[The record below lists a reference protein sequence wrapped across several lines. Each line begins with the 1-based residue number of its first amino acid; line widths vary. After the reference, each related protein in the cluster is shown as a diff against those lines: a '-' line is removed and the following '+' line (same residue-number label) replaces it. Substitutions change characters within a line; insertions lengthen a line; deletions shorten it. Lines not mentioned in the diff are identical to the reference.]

1 MNSLELQ
8 TRLKSFAFR
17 IVSVCDAFPKKK
29 ITTVIENQLLRSAFS
44 AAANYWAATKAQSS
58 KSFIAK
64 LSIAFE
70 EVDESLFWLET
81 IREKNLIAEDKLGSI
96 LKEGAELAAILAFAS
111 ETSQAKLKQNIK
123 S

>member
-1 MNSLELQ
+1 M
-8 TRLKSFAFR
+8 
-17 IVSVCDAFPKKK
+17 
-29 ITTVIENQLLRSAFS
+29 
-44 AAANYWAATKAQSS
+44 
-58 KSFIAK
+58 
-64 LSIAFE
+64 SIAFE